1 MHGIFHILGRQAV
14 RRWGFLELPK
24 GLGRGKS
31 SYEMLEITTVK
42 H

>member
-14 RRWGFLELPK
+14 RRWGLLELPK